1 MLRVLIISLSVLMIT
16 ACSDDQVD
24 KVQKV
29 QKDHVWKQETDM
41 IDKAKGIE
49 SILNDALALQ
59 QQKIHEQTQ

>member
-16 ACSDDQVD
+16 ACADDQVD
-24 KVQKV
+24 KV

>member
-16 ACSDDQVD
+16 ACADDQVD
-24 KVQKV
+24 KV

-59 QQKIHEQTQ
+59 QQKIHGQTQ

>member
-16 ACSDDQVD
+16 ACADDQVD

-59 QQKIHEQTQ
+59 QQKIHGQTQ